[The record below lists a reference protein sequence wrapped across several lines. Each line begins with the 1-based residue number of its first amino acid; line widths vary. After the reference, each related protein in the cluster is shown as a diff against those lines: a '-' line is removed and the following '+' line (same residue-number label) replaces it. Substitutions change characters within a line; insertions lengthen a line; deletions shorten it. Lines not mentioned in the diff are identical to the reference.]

1 MSQET
6 PQTEQKKN
14 RFAISREVQTEFVE
28 SLAQTINSLADKV
41 KGGMMPASAPVAAPY
56 CPTTGHAYAGA
67 SMTRLM
73 LASMEKGFDDDRW
86 LTFNQLQ
93 NYKAETKNYKMS
105 IRKGEEGVK
114 LLRPE
119 SVFFTV
125 DEKTNKWTFLA
136 EEQVKAARE
145 NGEKVQHKTIF
156 FPYTVFNASQIN
168 NFPAKENPA
177 PAISPEERYALIDN
191 FIASSGLKVEYG
203 HQKAGYTGEGDTIA
217 LPDPQTFKSPD
228 DLYAMKLRL
237 AFHATAHPD
246 RENRQNDE
254 FEVMRGETFSM
265 MAGARLGLPMPV
277 DGGAWPEK
285 FEGVDNAKAF
295 ESAGDAAKMLSVL
308 DQFSRGIEPKAK
320 WFPPKDEWPAQAVQ
334 EKPPAQEQ
342 SAALRM
348 KM

>member
-1 MSQET
+1 
-6 PQTEQKKN
+6 
-14 RFAISREVQTEFVE
+14 
-28 SLAQTINSLADKV
+28 
-41 KGGMMPASAPVAAPY
+41 
-56 CPTTGHAYAGA
+56 
-67 SMTRLM
+67 
-73 LASMEKGFDDDRW
+73 MEKGFSDDRW

-93 NYKAETKNYKMS
+93 NYKTETKNFKMS
-105 IRKGEEGVK
+105 IRKDEKGIK

-119 SVFFTV
+119 SVSFTV
-125 DEKTNKWTFLA
+125 DDNTGKWTFLSD
-136 EEQVKAARE
+136 EQAKEMRQQ
-145 NGEKVQHKTIF
+145 GEKVQHKTIF
-156 FPYTVFNASQIN
+156 FPYTVFNASQIE
-168 NFPAKENPA
+168 NFPAKETPA
-177 PAISPEERYALIDN
+177 PVITPEERYALIDN

-203 HQKAGYTGEGDTIA
+203 HKKAGYTGEADTIT

-228 DLYAMKLRL
+228 DYYAMKLRL

-246 RENRQNDE
+246 RENRPMDE
-254 FEVMRGETFSM
+254 FEIMRGETFSM
-265 MAGARLGLPMPV
+265 MAGSRLGLPMPL
-277 DGGAWPEK
+277 DGGAWPK
-285 FEGVDNAKAF
+285 QFEGVDNAKAF